1 MMIVMSAEHGMPLH
15 ALYARSPS
23 KVPNRR
29 QMLES

>member
-15 ALYARSPS
+15 AWYARSPS